1 MIQKHNRKS
10 SFSLYISVLAIVD
23 TISLLIGKFVFSL
36 VKVDNIKNLI
46 FDSLAH
52 LFSFILTY
60 EP

>member
-10 SFSLYISVLAIVD
+10 SFSLYISVLAVVD